1 MDARL
6 YWLWMQGAIGPGS
19 PKADGLLRAF
29 GHPSVL
35 WKAASLGRTADLK
48 TEDGK
53 GLDWFGLSETERKR
67 LADPSLDR
75 AEALL
80 RQMKERGVWLLT
92 PEDARYPSLLR
103 GISGLPLA
111 LYGMGELPD
120 WELTP
125 PLAVAGT
132 RKISDYGR
140 QAAWLIAG
148 GLALGG
154 AAVVAG
160 GAVGVEAAAHRAALE
175 VGGLTVS
182 VQAAG
187 FDAQYPSQNREL
199 REDILAASGTLLS
212 EYPPDEPGRRLTH
225 DDFLMC
231 NRIVSGLSL
240 GVCVIEAGEKSGSL
254 MIARHAR
261 DQGRDVFAVAGNI
274 VTGRSAGTDAL
285 IKQGA
290 RLADRPE
297 EIIEEYLPRF
307 PDILDREAA
316 ASIREHPAFRTLFA
330 GREPLSPVQAPKPA
344 PTERARKAWS
354 RPETLGT
361 QESEK
366 EERVEKPEKPEQSS
380 PPSAVSGEARRV
392 WETLDEEPRL
402 IGPLAEACGLPVPAV
417 LIALTE
423 LEMQGAARRLPG
435 QLYVRG

>member
-6 YWLWMQGAIGPGS
+6 FWLWMQAAIGPGS
-19 PKADGLLRAF
+19 PKSDSLLRAF

-35 WKAASLGRTADLK
+35 WKAASLGRSADLK
-48 TEDGK
+48 TEAGR
-53 GLDWFGLSETERKR
+53 GLDWFGFSETERKR

-80 RQMKERGVWLLT
+80 RQTKERGVWLLT
-92 PEDARYPSLLR
+92 PEDARYPALLR
-103 GISGLPLA
+103 GIPGLPLV
-111 LYGMGELPD
+111 LYGRGELPD
-120 WELTP
+120 LEMTP

-140 QAAWLIAG
+140 QATRLIAG

-154 AAVVAG
+154 AAVIAG

-187 FDAQYPSQNREL
+187 FDAEYPSQNREL
-199 REDILAASGTLLS
+199 REDILAAGGTLLS

-274 VTGRSAGTDAL
+274 VTERSAGTDAL

-297 EIIEEYLPRF
+297 EILEEYLPRF
-307 PDILDREAA
+307 PDILDPGAA
-316 ASIREHPAFRTLFA
+316 ASIREHPAFRA
-330 GREPLSPVQAPKPA
+330 VSNGREPAAPAKAGRSVPPA
-344 PTERARKAWS
+344 NTEKIKK
-354 RPETLGT
+354 TGT
-361 QESEK
+361 TEK
-366 EERVEKPEKPEQSS
+366 LPLPS
-380 PPSAVSGEARRV
+380 PPPAVSGEARRV
-392 WETLDEEPRL
+392 WETLDGEPRL

-417 LIALTE
+417 MIALTE

>member
-1 MDARL
+1 MDARIF
-6 YWLWMQGAIGPGS
+6 WLWMQRAIGPGS
-19 PKADGLLRAF
+19 PKSDSLLRAF
-29 GHPSVL
+29 GHPSAL
-35 WKAASLGRTADLK
+35 WKAASLGRSAGLK
-48 TEDGK
+48 TGDGR

-80 RQMKERGVWLLT
+80 RQTKERGVWLLT

-103 GISGLPLA
+103 GIPGLPLV
-111 LYGMGELPD
+111 LYGRGELPD
-120 WELTP
+120 LEMTP

-140 QAAWLIAG
+140 QATRLIAG

-154 AAVVAG
+154 AAVIAG

-187 FDAQYPSQNREL
+187 FGAEYPSQNREL
-199 REDILAASGTLLS
+199 RADILAAGGTLLS

-231 NRIVSGLSL
+231 NRIVSGMSL

-274 VTGRSAGTDAL
+274 VTERSVGTDAL

-297 EIIEEYLPRF
+297 EILEEYLPRF
-307 PDILDREAA
+307 PDILDPEAA
-316 ASIREHPAFRTLFA
+316 ASIREHPAFRA
-330 GREPLSPVQAPKPA
+330 VSGGREPAAPSKAGRPVPPA
-344 PTERARKAWS
+344 NTEKIKKT
-354 RPETLGT
+354 ETT
-361 QESEK
+361 
-366 EERVEKPEKPEQSS
+366 EKPSQPS
-380 PPSAVSGEARRV
+380 PPPAVSGEARRV
-392 WETLDEEPRL
+392 WEALDKEPRL

-417 LIALTE
+417 MIALTE